1 MVFADRN
8 PSQDPRKREE
18 RLKLAFDYSKNLTTL
33 IVGTA
38 VVLVAISQ
46 AAGLQPLQIVGSLVF
61 FAIAAMLTLYSMMGL
76 IHEIGSDSYNSEYN
90 LRSWWRWMSWP
101 ILLEL
106 ATGLYLN
113 GVILLF
119 VFAIAA
125 RF

>member
-1 MVFADRN
+1 
-8 PSQDPRKREE
+8 
-18 RLKLAFDYSKNLTTL
+18 
-33 IVGTA
+33 
-38 VVLVAISQ
+38 
-46 AAGLQPLQIVGSLVF
+46 
-61 FAIAAMLTLYSMMGL
+61 MLTLYSMMGL